1 MDKNIDKARKLK
13 KRKMHIRKS
22 ISGTASRPRMTVF
35 RSNHHMYIQVIDDVA
50 EKTLISANTVE
61 ADLANLKNTVA
72 DATKLGEVIGKRMI
86 EKNITTC
93 VFDRNGY
100 LYHGI
105 VKSIAD
111 GARSAGVKF

>member
-1 MDKNIDKARKLK
+1 
-13 KRKMHIRKS
+13 
-22 ISGTASRPRMTVF
+22 
-35 RSNHHMYIQVIDDVA
+35 MYIQVIDDITEV
-50 EKTLISANTVE
+50 TLCSANTVE
-61 ADLANLKNTVA
+61 ADLANLSNTVD

-111 GARSAGVKF
+111 GARSTGVKF

>member
-35 RSNHHMYIQVIDDVA
+35 RSNHHMYIQVIDDVT
-50 EKTLISANTVE
+50 ETTLISANTVE

-72 DATKLGEVIGKRMI
+72 DGAKLGEVIGKRMI
-86 EKNITTC
+86 EKNITAC